1 MRRRFAF
8 LVLSSSAATLLAALG
23 QGCGGGGSSSSG
35 GTGAAGSGSTT
46 GTGGMGGSSSGTGG
60 DDTLFDAGSCPTGEA
75 CDGGVCAGGVC
86 CAVELACGEACC
98 GGGEVC
104 SFQKCVTPGASCA
117 ESGDCAA
124 GEYCELSLGDP
135 QGMDGGVDAGCMGG
149 AQVPSG
155 KCLPKPPTCA
165 PGMPPPKPGDPL
177 TCLESC
183 QYKPAASTFAPEL
196 KFAWG
201 GQLSAPF
208 STDVMMSPIVI
219 ELDDDDCDGKVT
231 AKDIPEIV
239 FATFTGGAYQGAG
252 MLHAISVVG
261 GQVVEKWAAAGI
273 HPTKQLAAGN
283 IDGAAGNEV
292 VACAE
297 GADAGV
303 RALKGDGSLLWAT
316 APMRCF
322 MPTVADLDGDGT
334 VEVVVE
340 GGILDGVTGAVKAS
354 FSAELSSSFVVSD
367 VTGDGV
373 LDIVTG
379 SQVFDAA
386 GMLLLDTG
394 TANQSNFYATQDWKS
409 PWPAVAD
416 FDADGKPEVVV
427 VDNLNHALV
436 VWRYDAAAPGKF
448 TIVRPALD
456 INGTLS
462 PSLCPAGSWGNTHG
476 GGPPTIAD
484 FNGDG
489 TPDVAMAGGVGYA
502 VLDGKKLVD
511 AAVPG
516 SEAFLWIKQT
526 SDCSSASTGSTVF
539 DFDGDGKAEVVYSDQ
554 QRLRVYEGPTGNVLW
569 ERCNTTATLIENPVV
584 ADVDNDGHAD
594 IVAVSNA
601 YGQASASLQC
611 DDGVSIAQSGVRIFG
626 DTSGKW
632 VRTRRVW
639 NEHAYHITNVEEDG
653 TIPTKELPNYL
664 QPGLNNFRQNKQ
676 PGSEFAAPDAVVSLV
691 PVCVGPYGLVAVVR
705 NVGEASLPAGVVVG
719 FYKGNHPNGEL
730 LGQGTT
736 SKVLYAAE
744 SESVL
749 LPLPGA
755 PGDVT
760 NGAAP
765 IYAVVDDTSVP
776 HPAWTECRTDNNVSA
791 PASGAC
797 NSPK

>member
-1 MRRRFAF
+1 MRRRFGI
-8 LVLSSSAATLLAALG
+8 LVLSSSAAVLVAALG
-23 QGCGGGGSSSSG
+23 QGCGDGGSSTG
-35 GTGAAGSGSTT
+35 GAGASGSAT
-46 GTGGMGGSSSGTGG
+46 GTGGMGGASSSSGTGG
-60 DDTLFDAGSCPTGEA
+60 DDTLFDAGSCPPGEA

-86 CAVELACGEACC
+86 CVVELACGDACC
-98 GGGEVC
+98 GGGQVC
-104 SFQKCVTPGASCA
+104 SFQKCVAPGASCA

-135 QGMDGGVDAGCMGG
+135 QGGDAGMDAGCMGG
-149 AQVPSG
+149 AALPSG

-165 PGMPPPKPGDPL
+165 PGMPPPEPGAPL

-183 QYKPAASTFAPEL
+183 QYKPAPSTFAPEL

-201 GQLSAPF
+201 GLLAPPY

-239 FATFTGGAYQGAG
+239 FATFTNGNYQGAG
-252 MLHAISVVG
+252 VLHAISVVG
-261 GQVVEKWAAAGI
+261 GQVVEKWSAAGI
-273 HPTKQLAAGN
+273 HPTKQLAGGN
-283 IDGAAGNEV
+283 IDGAPGNEV
-292 VACAE
+292 VGCAE
-297 GADAGV
+297 GVDGGV
-303 RALKGDGSLLWAT
+303 RALRGDGTELWAT
-316 APMRCF
+316 PPMRCF
-322 MPTVADLDGDGT
+322 MPTIADVDGDGT

-340 GGILDGVTGAVKAS
+340 DGILDGATGVMEAP
-354 FSAELSSSFVVSD
+354 FSAPLASSFVVSD
-367 VTGDGV
+367 VTGDGA

-379 SQVFDAA
+379 SQAFDAK
-386 GMLLLDTG
+386 GVLLVDTQ
-394 TANQSNFYATQDWKS
+394 TANGSNFYATQDWKS

-436 VWRYDAAAPGKF
+436 VWRYDAAAPGGF

-456 INGTLS
+456 INGPLS

-511 AAVPG
+511 PAVQG
-516 SEAFLWIKQT
+516 VDTFLWIKQT

-554 QRLRVYEGPTGNVLW
+554 QRLRVYEGPTGEVLW

-611 DDGVSIAQSGVRIFG
+611 NDGAANAQSGVRIFG
-626 DTSGKW
+626 DTAGKW

-653 TIPTKELPNYL
+653 TIPTKEPPNYL

-676 PGSEFAAPDAVVSLV
+676 PGSEFAAPDAIVS
-691 PVCVGPYGLVAVVR
+691 VGPFCGGPYALVAVVR

-730 LGQGTT
+730 LGQATT
-736 SKVLYAAE
+736 SKVLYPAE
-744 SESVL
+744 SESVV
-749 LPLPGA
+749 LPLAAA

-760 NGAAP
+760 NGQTP
-765 IYAVVDDTSVP
+765 IYAVVDDVGAPP
-776 HPAWTECRTDNNVSA
+776 HPTWTECRTDNNVSA
-791 PASGAC
+791 SASGAC

>member
-8 LVLSSSAATLLAALG
+8 LVLPSSAAVLLAALG
-23 QGCGGGGSSSSG
+23 QGCGDGGSSSG
-35 GTGAAGSGSTT
+35 GVGAASGSTT
-46 GTGGMGGSSSGTGG
+46 GTGGMGGSSSSGTGG

-86 CAVELACGEACC
+86 CAVDLACGDACC
-98 GGGEVC
+98 GGGQVC
-104 SFQKCVTPGASCA
+104 SFQKCVTPGANCA
-117 ESGDCAA
+117 ESGDCAG
-124 GEYCELSLGDP
+124 GEYCEFSLGDP
-135 QGMDGGVDAGCMGG
+135 QGTDGGVDAGCMGG

-165 PGMPPPKPGDPL
+165 PGMPAPNPGDPL

-201 GQLSAPF
+201 GQLVAPF

-219 ELDDDDCDGKVT
+219 ELDDDDCDGKIT

-239 FATFTGGAYQGAG
+239 FTTFTAGAYGGAGI
-252 MLHAISVVG
+252 LHAISVVG
-261 GQVVEKWAAAGI
+261 GQVVEKWAAPGI

-316 APMRCF
+316 PPMRCF

-340 GGILDGVTGAVKAS
+340 GGILDGATGAVKAS
-354 FSAELSSSFVVSD
+354 FSTELSSSFVVSD

-386 GMLLLDTG
+386 GMLLLDTA

-409 PWPAVAD
+409 PWPAVGD

-448 TIVRPALD
+448 VIVRPALD
-456 INGTLS
+456 INGPLS

-511 AAVPG
+511 ASVPG
-516 SEAFLWIKQT
+516 NEAFLWIKQT

-601 YGQASASLQC
+601 YGQGSATLQC

-653 TIPTKELPNYL
+653 TIPAKELPNYL

-676 PGSEFAAPDAVVSLV
+676 PGSEFAAPDAVVSLA
-691 PVCVGPYGLVAVVR
+691 PVCFGPYGLVAVVR
-705 NVGEASLPAGVVVG
+705 NVGEASLPAGVIVG

-736 SKVLYAAE
+736 SKMLYPAE

-749 LPLPGA
+749 LPLAAA
-755 PGDVT
+755 PGDVV
-760 NGAAP
+760 NGIVP